1 MTAVANFSL
10 FIIHFYPFF
19 VLLHTKPTTMRR
31 IISIIAFLLVTLSTQ
46 AVLKEK
52 DLSQTLQILRT
63 ELSDYHRELM
73 ERLEMNQ
80 QQSAMVREQLIVTMK
95 RSNQNALM
103 LYSQKQDY
111 VFDLTYACH
120 EATEQYHEFQHQQLP
135 FKSFMYKAES
145 EIARYDSLI
154 VNLKSMPDR
163 VLDDQ
168 TRIDRNICLTLASSI
183 RNALEDNRETM
194 EEYIRIYDMT
204 EERLSHLN
212 DYAQQRYN
220 EIQTSIFKNGGSSYF
235 TIIGTFPKYWN
246 AMKETVKKKYQ
257 PNAGSQWDSRW
268 IFGLLISII
277 LYAVIASL
285 LNFAAIRYVVPRRLR
300 TEEFMK
306 KRACITMAT
315 TTVTF
320 AIILGIALAVTRQN
334 FIIMAS
340 NLLVSYAWLLGVILI
355 SLLLRV
361 KGDQIKSAFHIYT
374 PLIAVG
380 FLVIAFR
387 IILIPTE
394 LVNILFPPI
403 LLACALW
410 QWNVIGRHNQN
421 IPRSDI
427 FFTYISLVVFIA
439 SVISSWAGYTLLA
452 VQVLIW
458 WIMQLTCILT
468 ITCISQ
474 YLKLYGL
481 KRRFDEKPVTKTWFY
496 DLMYQ
501 VVLPSLSVGSVMLS
515 VWWAADVFNLS
526 DLCWRAYKYLFI
538 NQENFQVSII
548 KLSTVICLWFLFSYI
563 SKTMLRLLRLHY
575 TTKDPDSAESRTVMA
590 KNVIQIIIWGSWLL
604 MSLSILHI
612 SVSWLLAITGG
623 LSTGIGFASKN
634 IIENIFY
641 GASLMT
647 GRIKVGDWIEV
658 NNTMGK
664 VVSISYTSTVVES
677 LFGEVITF
685 QNSQLFTNNYKNL
698 TRNHG
703 YVLAVIPYGVAYGS
717 NLQQVIQLADSAVN
731 QLDHPWIDKDKQ
743 AKSVVGELA
752 DSGIN
757 LKMFVWAEAPK
768 KSYVISDV
776 LKCIYDTLNAHNIE
790 IPFPQQDV
798 HIK

>member
-1 MTAVANFSL
+1 MKRFSAIL
-10 FIIHFYPFF
+10 A
-19 VLLHTKPTTMRR
+19 L
-31 IISIIAFLLVTLSTQ
+31 LLVTLSMQ

-63 ELSDYHRELM
+63 ELSNYHNELL
-73 ERLEMNQ
+73 ERLEQDQ
-80 QQSAMVREQLIVTMK
+80 QQSEVVRDQLISTMQ
-95 RSNQNALM
+95 RSNQNSLM

-120 EATEQYHEFQHQQLP
+120 EATEQYQQFRRQQLP
-135 FKSFMYKAES
+135 FKTFINKAES

-154 VNLKSMPDR
+154 VSLKVMPQNM
-163 VLDDQ
+163 LDEQ
-168 TRIDRNICLTLASSI
+168 TRIDRNICLTLATSI
-183 RNALEDNRETM
+183 RNMLEENRATM
-194 EEYIRIYDMT
+194 ADYVRIYDIT
-204 EERLSHLN
+204 EQRLSNLN
-212 DYAQQRYN
+212 NYAHNRYN
-220 EIQTSIFKNGGSSYF
+220 DIQTSIFRNGGNSYF
-235 TIIGTFPKYWN
+235 NILKHFGRNWGT
-246 AMKETVKKKYQ
+246 MKETVMKKYQ
-257 PNAGSQWDSRW
+257 PNADSQWDSRW

-285 LNFAAIRYVVPRRLR
+285 LNFAAIRYVVPHRMR
-300 TEEFMK
+300 TEGFMK

-320 AIILGIALAVTRQN
+320 AIILGVALAVTEQN

-361 KGDQIKSAFHIYT
+361 SGNQIKSAFRVYT
-374 PLIAVG
+374 PLIIVG

-387 IILIPTE
+387 IILIPNE
-394 LVNILFPPI
+394 LVNLLFPPI
-403 LLACALW
+403 LLVCAFW
-410 QWNVIGRHNQN
+410 QWNVIGRHRNN
-421 IPRSDI
+421 IPRSDM
-427 FFTYISLVVFIA
+427 FFTYLSLLVFVV
-439 SVISSWAGYTLLA
+439 SVVCSWVGYTLLA

-474 YLKLYGL
+474 YLKLYGI
-481 KRRFDEKPVTKTWFY
+481 RHHFDERPVTKTWLY
-496 DLMYQ
+496 DLMCQ

-515 VWWAADVFNLS
+515 IWWAADVFNLS
-526 DLCWRAYKYLFI
+526 DLCWRVFNNNYI
-538 NQENFQVSII
+538 NMENFQVSIV
-548 KLSTVICLWFLFSYI
+548 KLTMVICLWFIFSYL
-563 SKTMLRLLRLHY
+563 SKTLLRLLRLHY
-575 TTKDPDSAESRTVMA
+575 LMKDPESADSRTVMS
-590 KNVIQIIIWGSWLL
+590 KNVIQIAIWGTWLL

-658 NNTMGK
+658 NGTMGK
-664 VVSISYTSTVVES
+664 VVSISYTSTVIES
-677 LFGEVITF
+677 LHGEVITF

-703 YVLAVIPYGVAYGS
+703 YVLAVVPYGVAYGS
-717 NLQQVIQLADSAVN
+717 NLQDVIRLVDGAVN
-731 QLDHPWIDKDKQ
+731 KLDHQWMDPSKQ
-743 AKSVVGELA
+743 VKSVVGELA

-757 LKMFVWAEAPK
+757 LKMFVWADAPK
-768 KSYVISDV
+768 KSYVVSDV
-776 LKCIYDTLNAHNIE
+776 LKCIYDTLNQNGIE

-798 HIK
+798 HLYPANVAKS